1 MNIARRRW
9 TFPSTRGQQAIP
21 NNNNPKPA
29 IRTIAIAALEIF
41 VPNKNL
47 VIVGAM
53 INTIPVTVSNV
64 EATTSNTLSIT
75 PGDYL
80 PLWQPMP

>member
-1 MNIARRRW
+1 
-9 TFPSTRGQQAIP
+9 
-21 NNNNPKPA
+21 
-29 IRTIAIAALEIF
+29 
-41 VPNKNL
+41 
-47 VIVGAM
+47 M

>member
-1 MNIARRRW
+1 MIA
-9 TFPSTRGQQAIP
+9 STRGQQAIP
-21 NNNNPKPA
+21 NNNKPKPA
-29 IRTIAIAALEIF
+29 TRVIASAGPETF

-64 EATTSNTLSIT
+64 EATTSNTLSIV
-75 PGDYL
+75 
-80 PLWQPMP
+80 